1 MDNGIR
7 WSGAYKVVDCSRE
20 EEQVHQDIGHL
31 LNNVEIRHDSD
42 SSTRKGWREEERS
55 RIHIGALYRR
65 DFQLC
70 VCVSVW

>member
-42 SSTRKGWREEERS
+42 SSTRKG
-55 RIHIGALYRR
+55 
-65 DFQLC
+65 
-70 VCVSVW
+70 